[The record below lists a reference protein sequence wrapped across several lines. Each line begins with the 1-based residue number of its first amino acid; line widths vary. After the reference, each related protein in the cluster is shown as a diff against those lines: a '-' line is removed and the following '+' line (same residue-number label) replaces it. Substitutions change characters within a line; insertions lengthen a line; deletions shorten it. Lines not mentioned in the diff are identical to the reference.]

1 LVTAAGVL
9 WLPLGELLV
18 ERGLLSTVQL
28 ELALAE
34 QRRTG
39 LRLGEVLVSMG
50 YVSESALARMLLEQ
64 VGLTAPP
71 QPEPQVEQPDEHL
84 EAAAVL
90 EPEPEPEPE
99 QEPEPEPAPFLEPEA
114 VVIEASVTEPRP
126 ALAQE
131 PATEPMIV
139 RMEDT
144 PRERGRWWARNGN
157 KARVKELE
165 KVLSDFEERSRA
177 IEADIARVRTTL
189 RSLRD
194 AGA

>member
-1 LVTAAGVL
+1 
-9 WLPLGELLV
+9 
-18 ERGLLSTVQL
+18 
-28 ELALAE
+28 
-34 QRRTG
+34 
-39 LRLGEVLVSMG
+39 
-50 YVSESALARMLLEQ
+50 MLLEQ

-71 QPEPQVEQPDEHL
+71 EPEPQLEQPDEHL
-84 EAAAVL
+84 EAAAAL
-90 EPEPEPEPE
+90 EPEPEPEPKPEPE
-99 QEPEPEPAPFLEPEA
+99 QEPEPAPFLEPEA
-114 VVIEASVTEPRP
+114 VVIEASVTGPRP
-126 ALAQE
+126 APAPE
-131 PATEPMIV
+131 PATEPIIV